1 MATLALAMVVSVFRH
16 NDVLMSSG
24 VEPHQC
30 SQSASPLVRAE
41 VRERGLDQR
50 LLLMHQVML
59 GDQQRLEAYD
69 RALEKAIEPG
79 DVMVDVGAGTLILS
93 FLSLRH
99 GASHVYAIEADSHMA
114 DLAAQIA
121 ADNGMADRVT
131 IVRGDARA
139 VLLPQKADV
148 LVSEMMGNL
157 GPEEEMA
164 EILQVA
170 SRRFLRPGGKVVP
183 QRLTTKL
190 QAIAFDTEGWGV
202 WRRDFRG
209 FSLAAVRDYAS
220 PGAQLHFFS
229 RPPTLLSNAMSVADN
244 LLGQSSRQPGGCHR
258 LEITEAG
265 NAQAIIMYFSA
276 TLWPGIELANFPSY
290 PGCNWTVW
298 VWPIQHTDVAR
309 GDVLLVDIKRPAMVR
324 FATEWRLDCRV
335 GRNTRGQ

>member
-1 MATLALAMVVSVFRH
+1 MGS
-16 NDVLMSSG
+16 
-24 VEPHQC
+24 
-30 SQSASPLVRAE
+30 SASPLAQAE
-41 VRERGLDQR
+41 VRSRGVDQR

-59 GDQQRLEAYD
+59 GDQHRLDAYD
-69 RALEKAIEPG
+69 RALERAIEPG
-79 DVMVDVGAGTLILS
+79 DVVVDVGAGTLILS
-93 FLSLRH
+93 FLALRH
-99 GASHVYAIEADSHMA
+99 GASHIYAIEADSQMA

-121 ADNGMADRVT
+121 ADNGLAERVT

-139 VLLPQKADV
+139 VLLPRKADV

-190 QAIAFDTEGWGV
+190 QAIAFDSEGWGV
-202 WRRDFRG
+202 WRRNFRG

-220 PGAQLHFFS
+220 PGAQLHFFG
-229 RPPTLLSNAMSVADN
+229 RAPTLLSDAMTVADN
-244 LLGQSSRQPGGCHR
+244 LLGRNARQPGGR
-258 LEITEAG
+258 YSLEITAAG
-265 NAQAIIMYFSA
+265 NVQAIIMYFAA
-276 TLWPGIELANFPSY
+276 TLWPGIGLSNFPSY
-290 PGCNWTVW
+290 PGCNWAVW

-309 GDVLLVDIKRPAMVR
+309 GDVLLVDIERPAMVR

-335 GRNTRGQ
+335 GRNPKQQ